1 MAQWLSTLPMHDFS
15 ATAHAAAGLGTK
27 VGLGAWDHGD
37 RGGWCRPS
45 QELSQALVHTCH

>member
-27 VGLGAWDHGD
+27 APSSLEGSDGVGDSD
-37 RGGWCRPS
+37 
-45 QELSQALVHTCH
+45 